1 MIKILFNDKKILLT
15 DDYESFQQNNPVSNA
30 HVMFEC
36 TREKLERC
44 IDLLM
49 ISELQHVLII
59 GDVSENLTAIKNN
72 FKLITAGGGVV
83 RNSRDEFL
91 FIYRR
96 GKWDLPKGKS
106 EDGEVIEDCA
116 LREVMEETGIKE
128 LELLKPLCTTYHLY
142 YDQEFIFKETYW
154 FMMFS
159 NDRMLRPQTEEGI
172 SKAAWIHQRNVAK
185 QLQNTY
191 ESIRDIFDL
200 VLLGEA

>member
-15 DDYESFQQNNPVSNA
+15 DDYESFQHHHPVSNA

-59 GDVSENLTAIKNN
+59 GDVSENLTAIKHT
-72 FKLITAGGGVV
+72 FKQITAGGGVV
-83 RNSRDEFL
+83 QNQKDDFL

-96 GKWDLPKGKS
+96 GKWDLPKGKA
-106 EDGEVIEDCA
+106 EEGEVIEDCA
-116 LREVMEETGIKE
+116 LREVMEETGVRQ
-128 LELLKPLCTTYHLY
+128 LEMIRPLCTTYHLY
-142 YDQEFIFKETYW
+142 FDHEFIFKETYW
-154 FMMFS
+154 FLMKS
-159 NDRMLRPQTEEGI
+159 NDRLLRPQAEEGI
-172 SKAAWIHQRNVAK
+172 SKVLWVNSRNMRK

-200 VLLGEA
+200 ILMQA